1 MVFVLLFV
9 MQVRVLYQV
18 GTRTDIA
25 VDHSD
30 DATFQINFKL
40 ELPSLS
46 CEWATV
52 DVIDA
57 LGSRHFNISGE
68 GIYKHSMGASHYL
81 GRDEE
86 KGAGGRH
93 GEEEGM
99 VMRNDCVCT
108 QKLKKRRRRKRGRG
122 KLKLQSLRQEQL
134 HAAEPAY
141 DELVLV

>member
-1 MVFVLLFV
+1 MFASFHVERVTPADWLRPTSADDTALPIPFVSARAPSLTWQMVVFALLFV

-68 GIYKHSMGASHYL
+68 GVYKHSLGASHYL
-81 GRDEE
+81 GRDEALGE
-86 KGAGGRH
+86 GVGGQ
-93 GEEEGM
+93 GG
-99 VMRNDCVCT
+99 VAISDAW
-108 QKLKKRRRRKRGRG
+108 L
-122 KLKLQSLRQEQL
+122 
-134 HAAEPAY
+134 
-141 DELVLV
+141 